1 MVLGGGCIFAPMM
14 GRRTALVLAVS
25 AALAV
30 GLIAPPLAAAAFP
43 GANGKIYFHSCG
55 DPCGNFDI
63 YAVNPD
69 GSGLENVTDVV
80 TDGAGAPDSAF
91 NPSVSADGKRLAFGV
106 DTQATSEIWVMNTD
120 GSGTQQ
126 LTKDNLLDQEP
137 TISPDGTRIAWNQWS
152 PFPTYT
158 DRDIWVMNADGSGQ
172 QLLFDGFGEDY
183 YPQFTPDGQ
192 TIVMGSE
199 TGDLD
204 IRKTPSVPAL
214 PPANTATGVAE
225 DNNFLENEPAVSPD
239 GKTVA
244 FAQRPLGMPFG
255 QADIYAAGI
264 NGGPS
269 TPLFATGASETSPAY
284 SPDGTKIVFDLDGI
298 PMVGNADG
306 SGTPVPL
313 SVGTLAAVG
322 RFDWVP
328 KQPEPPVA
336 PLLLP
341 APAVTPLLGK
351 PASRLGKH
359 PAKRTR
365 QRRAR
370 FTFSS
375 DQASATFQC
384 KLDKKRFAPCGSPFM
399 RTVKVGPHT
408 FRLRAVN
415 TEGAID
421 PTPVVFHWKV
431 LAG

>member
-1 MVLGGGCIFAPMM
+1 MAPGGACIFAPMT
-14 GRRTALVLAVS
+14 GRRTALILAVS
-25 AALAV
+25 AALAL
-30 GLIAPPLAAAAFP
+30 GLATAPLAAAAFP
-43 GANGKIYFHSCG
+43 GTNGKIYFHSCG
-55 DPCGNFDI
+55 DPCGNFDV

-80 TDGAGAPDSAF
+80 TDGAGPPDSAF
-91 NPSVSADGKRLAFGV
+91 YPSVSADGKRLAFGV

-120 GSGTQQ
+120 GTGALQ

-152 PFPTYT
+152 PFPGYT

-172 QLLFDGFGEDY
+172 QLLFDGSGEDY

-214 PPANTATGVAE
+214 PPATTATGVAE
-225 DNNFLENEPAVSPD
+225 DNAQLENEPAVSPD

-244 FAQRPLGMPFG
+244 FAQRPLGMPLG
-255 QADIYAAGI
+255 QADVYAAGI

-284 SPDGTKIVFDLDGI
+284 SPDGTKIVFDSDGS
-298 PMVGNADG
+298 PMVANADG

-313 SVGTLAAVG
+313 NVGTLAAVG

-328 KQPEPPVA
+328 KQPEPLVA
-336 PLLLP
+336 PAP
-341 APAVTPLLGK
+341 PPPAVTPLLGK

-359 PAKRTR
+359 PAKQTR
-365 QRRAR
+365 HRRAR

-375 DQASATFQC
+375 DQPSATFQC
-384 KLDKKRFAPCGSPFM
+384 KLDRKRFAPCRSPF
-399 RTVKVGPHT
+399 RRKVKVGAHT
-408 FRLRAVN
+408 FRVRAVN
-415 TEGAID
+415 TEGASD
-421 PTPVVFHWKV
+421 PTPAVFRWKV